1 MTSALKF
8 KDSRSQ
14 NVSGTLDCWVHT
26 GEMNLPSA
34 ETEIEFQ
41 IWKTNLCFQERKRW
55 GGGDKLG
62 VEVDTAVYQIST
74 GNHPQ

>member
-55 GGGDKLG
+55 G
-62 VEVDTAVYQIST
+62 E
-74 GNHPQ
+74 